1 MAETQARPLRVV
13 PSGKIYRQIFDAEVQ
28 LVNTLEKTKQN
39 VKPVELKTALIPLV
53 HEGRTSM
60 GESLLTNRQIEWIES
75 MPNDYKTE
83 NPVLYKKAKEEQIA
97 AATEPVSVVAARE
110 VRGLADYVEAEKT
123 GSDIIERIAESRRL
137 RHEAAVEDLHQDM
150 TVIANDL
157 EPKIA
162 DAGSELINKLQENDK
177 EIDKMLARIAQDDDL
192 RDYSLHEL
200 NELWNLIGSQS
211 VSRRQ
216 WIVELDDTL
225 DGFETQRLQRIQDVL
240 KSYAKNMEKIAFL
253 MPPDV
258 QRLISKEAQVINQT
272 ILNNRRAYADL
283 NTRLMKT
290 DVERDKNHHR
300 VWETRVADWKQLNTD
315 VAVDKFTLFMQSED
329 VKNPCR
335 IGFLLDEL
343 KAEQKIFNSKRLD
356 LLQALREMKPPG
368 STKTAVYEWNKQL
381 ATANQQLEQLHIKYL
396 GKLHK
401 EYERVCQ
408 DCLDQVD
415 KYREELLEAGVCTEE
430 KVQEVIEEHC
440 LPQVGNQQRIFENTL
455 ETIDKSLEQLA
466 DKHSEQLRSLFKFSQ
481 GAAHLWDVHEI
492 GLAKKE
498 RDLQERLEDCRHEHD
513 NQNQDMEANLDI
525 IMDRLRQE
533 SSEETLKDRLQKALL
548 MLDKIKTSYEQFHKD
563 QMRIVKDYPDMVK
576 EELRGYDVAV
586 CTFFEVDR
594 LHPTERQQLI
604 EQELNEEAKSRGK
617 KHLKKKTHRSATPAG
632 ELTAPPD
639 SRVSSSRSVTSYPGD
654 SAISQSPV
662 PMAVKEVLSTNAGTT
677 FYVLT
682 VAGEHGISEEDSG
695 KDQDGGGATFLTE
708 SDAAEREA
716 VAAYTENVL
725 IPEELFKELRK
736 IMRLEFLNHLE
747 MWSVEAVERANS
759 VVAAKNEELNSELDL
774 RLHLHGPRSKR
785 AELDIHHVRAA
796 ELVLHQERVSRHS
809 KGINGAL
816 NDVKS
821 RFAEMQHEHNRLAE
835 KFRDEIDALEEVFV
849 NASKSATLV
858 ALSHQVSTKVET
870 HMDVIRVSLRQFRQ
884 YLDDT
889 LQMLRESN
897 ARFIKSFKLFSD
909 GGNFSP
915 EEIDSYKK
923 KLEKLAIKIDS
934 AEGFVMA
941 DLEGMEARRLEQAL
955 DIANKFEDRFKHH
968 LFDLTFIEK
977 LTRWLTNT
985 QVKIKSEVAESNA
998 QAQAL
1003 MHHLNVLER
1012 RVDACEK
1019 PNLDKEQITPTQLLD
1034 SLKLVFQAFDDRSK
1048 YINCLRHPTF
1058 LIDSPA
1064 KKSGL
1069 PSQSAKVAFTGEEKP
1084 PTQQTGQGSTAL
1096 TTTVTLTTLK
1106 AAKPQIEDS
1115 AVSLIKNILTSQKMK
1130 VKLSGEGDTLA
1141 DAPHTPGVIRP
1152 PGTQSTIQ
1160 TEEAK
1165 ARGLGRGGLQV
1176 KSLADKDRMKPARKG
1191 MGQGV
1196 ESGNPRRSASGV
1208 QRNKHSHLKFD
1219 PKYYVF
1225 GDRPERETHFL
1236 AQIRRILQ
1244 DALEGLLMTA
1254 DLYYRQKGLRPPTR
1268 PQAIHETFELCADVV
1283 VAKLQSYFIQ
1293 AEEYHNQCLQEFR
1306 EQLERL
1312 EIYNGRV
1319 PPLVIREI
1327 LDKHLKI
1334 SETSLYKVSE
1344 GFKKNMG
1351 RWDKERSEHKIL
1363 LRPTLGHP
1371 HNRNQLE
1378 SLCENEDTRRKDYIN
1393 GVEANTQ
1400 NLKDSAKSL
1409 GSDFVQEL
1417 ASTSERLLLMF
1428 DSLLTVDEVEVGRVD
1443 PKRLKTSA
1451 LIRRKKA
1458 GLPLEDN
1465 EYVPLIKRGSRQWA
1479 GIPTD
1484 QLNEEKQRPVKPQLT
1499 AAVTTGKTTLAHQAL
1514 VDARDDVF
1522 KDYLTAFD
1530 KNLADI
1536 DCQQEEQLTAE
1547 KRWSESWQR
1556 SVKKVKDLY

>member
-1 MAETQARPLRVV
+1 MMAETQTRPMRVV

-39 VKPVELKTALIPLV
+39 VTPSDLNLKTASIPLV
-53 HEGRTSM
+53 QEGRSSM

-83 NPVLYKKAKEEQIA
+83 NPVLFKKTKEEEIA
-97 AATEPVSVVAARE
+97 AATEPASVVAARE
-110 VRGLADYVEAEKT
+110 VRGLADRVEAEKT

-137 RHEAAVEDLHQDM
+137 RHEAAVEDLHQDL
-150 TVIANDL
+150 TVISNDL

-162 DAGSELINKLQENDK
+162 DAGDVLIGKLQENDK
-177 EIDKMLARIAQDDDL
+177 EIEKMLTRIAQDDDL
-192 RDYSLHEL
+192 RDYSLREL

-211 VSRRQ
+211 ISRRQ
-216 WIVELDDTL
+216 WIADLDNTL
-225 DGFETQRLQRIQDVL
+225 DGFETQRLNRIQEVL
-240 KSYAKNMEKIAFL
+240 KSYAKNMEKIAYV

-283 NTRLMKT
+283 FTRLMKT

-300 VWETRVADWKQLNTD
+300 IWETRVTDWKQLNTD
-315 VAVDKFTLFMQSED
+315 VAVDKFTLFMQSEE
-329 VKNPCR
+329 VKSPCR
-335 IGFLLDEL
+335 IGFLLEEL

-356 LLQALREMKPPG
+356 LLEALREMKPPG

-430 KVQEVIEEHC
+430 KVQEVIEEHF

-466 DKHSEQLRSLFKFSQ
+466 EKHSEQLRSLFKFTQ
-481 GAAHLWDVHEI
+481 GAAHLWDVHEV

-498 RDLQERLEDCRHEHD
+498 RALQERLEDCRHEHD

-525 IMDRLRQE
+525 IIDRLRQE

-548 MLDKIKTSYEQFHKD
+548 MLDKIKASYEQFHKD
-563 QMRIVKDYPDMVK
+563 QMRLVKDYPDMVK
-576 EELRGYDVAV
+576 EELQRYDLSV

-594 LHPTERQQLI
+594 MHPTERQHLI
-604 EQELNEEAKSRGK
+604 EQELSEEAKSRGK
-617 KHLKKKTHRSATPAG
+617 KASKKKTQRSTTPAT
-632 ELTAPPD
+632 ELAAPPD
-639 SRVSSSRSVTSYPGD
+639 SRVSSSRSMTSSMSQAKMKWKKAFHKRSLPGE
-654 SAISQSPV
+654 SAVSQSPV

-682 VAGEHGISEEDSG
+682 VAGEHGISEEDAR
-695 KDQDGGGATFLTE
+695 KDQDGAAAFMTE
-708 SDAAEREA
+708 SEIPEREA
-716 VAAYTENVL
+716 VAAYTENVM
-725 IPEELFKELRK
+725 IPEELFRELRK
-736 IMRLEFLNHLE
+736 VMRLEFLNHLE

-759 VVAAKNEELNSELDL
+759 VVAAKIEELNSELDL
-774 RLHLHGPRSKR
+774 RLHLHGPRAKR

-816 NDVKS
+816 NDVKA
-821 RFAEMQHEHNRLAE
+821 RFAEMQHEHNRLAD
-835 KFRDEIDALEEVFV
+835 KFREEIDALEEVFV

-870 HMDVIRVSLRQFRQ
+870 HMDVIRASLRQFRQ

-897 ARFIKSFKLFSD
+897 ARFIKSFK
-909 GGNFSP
+909 
-915 EEIDSYKK
+915 Y
-923 KLEKLAIKIDS
+923 
-934 AEGFVMA
+934 
-941 DLEGMEARRLEQAL
+941 
-955 DIANKFEDRFKHH
+955 RFKHH

-985 QVKIKSEVAESNA
+985 QVKIKAEVAESNA

-1034 SLKLVFQAFDDRSK
+1034 SLKAIFQAFDDRSR
-1048 YINCLRHPTF
+1048 YINCLRHLSVT
-1058 LIDSPA
+1058 LDSPT
-1064 KKSGL
+1064 KKAGL
-1069 PSQSAKVAFTGEEKP
+1069 PAQSAKVAFSGDDKP
-1084 PTQQTGQGSTAL
+1084 PAQQQIGQGSVVPM
-1096 TTTVTLTTLK
+1096 TTVTLTTLK
-1106 AAKPQIEDS
+1106 TAKPQVEDS

-1130 VKLSGEGDTLA
+1130 VKLSGEGDTSA
-1141 DAPHTPGVIRP
+1141 DAPLTPGMIRP

-1160 TEEAK
+1160 TEDAK
-1165 ARGLGRGGLQV
+1165 ARCLGRGLPVKTLQ
-1176 KSLADKDRMKPARKG
+1176 DKDRLKPTRKG
-1191 MGQGV
+1191 MTQGMD
-1196 ESGNPRRSASGV
+1196 SSNPRRSASGI

-1225 GDRPERETHFL
+1225 GDKPERETHFL

-1244 DALEGLLMTA
+1244 DALEGLLTTA

-1268 PQAIHETFELCADVV
+1268 PRAIHETFELCADVV
-1283 VAKLQSYFIQ
+1283 VSKLQSYFIQ

-1312 EIYNGRV
+1312 EIFNGRV

-1327 LDKHLKI
+1327 LGKHLKVL
-1334 SETSLYKVSE
+1334 EMSLHKVSE
-1344 GFKKNMG
+1344 GFKGNMA
-1351 RWDKERSEHKIL
+1351 RWDKERAQHKTL

-1371 HNRNQLE
+1371 HNRNQLQ
-1378 SLCENEDTRRKDYIN
+1378 SLCENEDTRKKDYTS
-1393 GVEANTQ
+1393 GVEDNTHK
-1400 NLKDSAKSL
+1400 LKDSAKSL
-1409 GSDFVQEL
+1409 GSDFALEL

-1465 EYVPLIKRGSRQWA
+1465 EYVPLIKRGSRQWP

-1484 QLNEEKQRPVKPQLT
+1484 QLTDKQRPTKPQLS

-1514 VDARDDVF
+1514 VDARDEVF
-1522 KDYLTAFD
+1522 QEYLTAFD

-1536 DCQQEEQLTAE
+1536 DRQREEQLTAE
-1547 KRWSESWQR
+1547 RRWSESWQR
-1556 SVKKVKDLY
+1556 SVQKVKDLY